1 MHTVNIGILAHVDAG
16 KTSLTERL
24 LYDTG
29 VIDRLGSVDSGTT
42 QTDTGELER
51 RRGITIRSAV
61 TAFRTGDRQVNLID
75 TPGHRDFMAE
85 VERALAVLDGAV
97 LVLSAV
103 EGVQPHT
110 RLLMRT
116 CRALRLP
123 TLLFVNKID
132 RGGARE
138 AELLADIRRLL
149 TPAIAPLGT
158 VRAIGTAEARF
169 TGYAVDGPSASGSG
183 RAGGPPEARAG
194 AAGPLEARAMDAG
207 PPDARARAARPPEAR
222 ATAAGPPEARAGAAA
237 GPPATPDRLGE
248 TLDWLPLLAE
258 HDDELL
264 AAFVDDRPVS
274 SAALRVALRTQ
285 TAAGLVHPLLFGSA
299 LSGTGVPELLD
310 AIGDLLPPA
319 PPAEPSPRARVFAI
333 TRGAGGAKVAYARSY
348 GGALTARQR
357 IPVFRRGA
365 DGRVESHRAQLTDV
379 AVVGEPEAPALTAGY
394 IAALHG
400 LSTVRIGD
408 QLGSAAGLDA
418 ASHFP
423 RPSLETVV
431 RRRDG
436 GAATALHAALLR
448 MADEDPLIQAR
459 VSASGETELRL
470 YGEVQKEVIAA
481 TLADQGIAA
490 EFAPSQ
496 LVHLERP
503 TGVGSALEIIGNG
516 FFGTVGLRVE
526 RGTGIE
532 YGLEVELGSLPLAY
546 HRAIEDSVVQTLEQ
560 GLCGWPVTDI
570 RVTLTHSGYWS
581 PITNGGHF
589 RDLTPHVLMQALAAA
604 GTQVFEPCHHF
615 EADVPASALGP
626 VIGALARLGGR
637 VDETAPTSEPS
648 PTGPTRMTGP
658 AAQARPAGP
667 AVQGGQTWRI
677 TGSIPARAVAEA
689 QRQLP
694 NLTNGEGLWTSAQTG
709 DRPVEGRPPKRP
721 RTDGNP
727 LDRAEYTRWLAQRD
741 LSTTGQGSR

>member
-24 LYDTG
+24 LFDTG

-42 QTDTGELER
+42 QTDSGEIER

-61 TAFRTGDRQVNLID
+61 TAFRARDRQVNLID

-132 RGGARE
+132 RVGARD
-138 AELLADIRRLL
+138 AGLLADIRRLL
-149 TPAIAPLGT
+149 TRAIAPLGT
-158 VRAIGTAEARF
+158 ARAIGTA
-169 TGYAVDGPSASGSG
+169 SAGFVG
-183 RAGGPPEARAG
+183 H
-194 AAGPLEARAMDAG
+194 AAGD
-207 PPDARARAARPPEAR
+207 
-222 ATAAGPPEARAGAAA
+222 
-237 GPPATPDRLGE
+237 
-248 TLDWLPLLAE
+248 DWLPVLAE
-258 HDDELL
+258 HDDALL
-264 AAFVDDRPVS
+264 AAYVEDRP
-274 SAALRVALRTQ
+274 APAPALREALRTQ

-319 PPAEPSPRARVFAI
+319 PPAEPAPRARVFAI
-333 TRGAGGAKVAYARSY
+333 TRGPGGAKVAYARSY
-348 GGALTARQR
+348 GGSLTARQR
-357 IPVFRRGA
+357 VPVFRRTA
-365 DGRVESHRAQLTDV
+365 DGRVETHRAQLTGV
-379 AVVGEPEAPALTAGY
+379 AVVGDPSASVLTAGY
-394 IAALHG
+394 IAALTG
-400 LSTVRIGD
+400 LPAVRIGD
-408 QLGSAAGLDA
+408 QIGAPAGLDSA
-418 ASHFP
+418 VHFP
-423 RPSLETVV
+423 RPGLETVV
-431 RRRDG
+431 RRRDDG
-436 GAATALHAALLR
+436 PAAELHAALLR
-448 MADEDPLIQAR
+448 MADEDPLIHTR
-459 VSASGETELRL
+459 VTAAGETAVLL
-470 YGEVQKEVIAA
+470 YGEVQKEVVAA
-481 TLADQGIAA
+481 TLADNYGIAA
-490 EFAPSQ
+490 EFTTSQ

-526 RGTGIE
+526 PGTGIE
-532 YGLEVELGSLPLAY
+532 YDLAVELGSLPLAY
-546 HRAIEDSVVQTLEQ
+546 HKAIEDSVVRALEQ
-560 GLCGWPVTDI
+560 GLCGWPVTDV

-581 PITNGGHF
+581 PVTVAGDF

-615 EADVPASALGP
+615 EADVPAAALGP
-626 VIGALARLGGR
+626 VTGALAHLGGR
-637 VDETAPTSEPS
+637 VDETT
-648 PTGPTRMTGP
+648 
-658 AAQARPAGP
+658 PAGD
-667 AVQGGQTWRI
+667 TWRI

-689 QRQLP
+689 QRRLP
-694 NLTNGEGLWTSAQTG
+694 DLTNGEGLWTSTPSG
-709 DRPVEGRPPKRP
+709 DRPVRGRPPRRA

-727 LDRAEYTRWLAQRD
+727 LDRVEYTRWLAQRD
-741 LSTTGQGSR
+741 LATSGHPRR

>member
-24 LYDTG
+24 LFDTG

-42 QTDTGELER
+42 QTDTGEIER

-61 TAFRTGDRQVNLID
+61 TAFRVGDRQVNLLD

-85 VERALAVLDGAV
+85 VERALGVLDGAV

-132 RGGARE
+132 RSGARE
-138 AELLADIRRLL
+138 AELLADVRRLL

-158 VRAIGTAEARF
+158 VDAIGTAEARF
-169 TGYAVDGPSASGSG
+169 TAS
-183 RAGGPPEARAG
+183 PT
-194 AAGPLEARAMDAG
+194 AM
-207 PPDARARAARPPEAR
+207 P
-222 ATAAGPPEARAGAAA
+222 
-237 GPPATPDRLGE
+237 
-248 TLDWLPLLAE
+248 DWLPLLAE
-258 HDDELL
+258 HDNGLL
-264 AAFVDDRPVS
+264 AAYVEDRPVPGD
-274 SAALRVALRTQ
+274 ALWDALRTQ
-285 TAAGLVHPLLFGSA
+285 TAAGLVHPVLFGSA

-319 PPAEPSPRARVFAI
+319 PPPEPEPRARVFAI
-333 TRGAGGAKVAYARSY
+333 TRGPGGAKVAYARSY

-357 IPVFRRGA
+357 LPVFRRAA
-365 DGRVESHRAQLTDV
+365 DGRVESHRAQLTGV
-379 AVVGEPEAPALTAGY
+379 AVVGDPSASALTAGY

-400 LSTVRIGD
+400 LSSVRIGD
-408 QLGSAAGLDA
+408 QIGSTAGLDT

-431 RRRDG
+431 KRRDG
-436 GAATALHAALLR
+436 GPATALHAALLR

-459 VSASGETELRL
+459 VTASGETGLRL
-470 YGEVQKEVIAA
+470 YGEVQKEVIAT
-481 TLADQGIAA
+481 TLADAYGIAA

-496 LVHLERP
+496 LIHLERP
-503 TGVGSALEIIGNG
+503 TGVGNAVEIIGNG

-526 RGTGIE
+526 PGTGIE
-532 YGLEVELGSLPLAY
+532 YDLEVELGSLPLAY
-546 HRAIEDSVVQTLEQ
+546 HKAIEDSVVQTLEQ
-560 GLCGWPVTDI
+560 GLCGWPVTDV

-581 PITNGGHF
+581 PITVAGDF
-589 RDLTPHVLMQALAAA
+589 RDLTPHVLMQALAQA
-604 GTQVFEPCHHF
+604 GTRVFEPCHSF
-615 EADVPASALGP
+615 EVDVPVVALGP
-626 VIGALARLGGR
+626 VTSALAHLGGL
-637 VDETAPTSEPS
+637 VDETV
-648 PTGPTRMTGP
+648 PTGAGTGE
-658 AAQARPAGP
+658 
-667 AVQGGQTWRI
+667 TWRI
-677 TGSIPARAVAEA
+677 TGSIPARAVTEA
-689 QRQLP
+689 QRRLP
-694 NLTNGEGLWTSAQTG
+694 NLTNGEGLWTSTQAG
-709 DRPVEGRPPKRP
+709 DRPVQGRPPRRP

-727 LDRAEYTRWLAQRD
+727 VDRAEYTRWLAQRD
-741 LSTTGQGSR
+741 LTTSGGRGK

>member
-61 TAFRTGDRQVNLID
+61 TAFRVGDRQVNLID

-85 VERALAVLDGAV
+85 VERALGVLDGAV

-103 EGVQPHT
+103 EGVQPHS

-132 RGGARE
+132 RAGARE
-138 AELLADIRRLL
+138 AELLAEVRRLL

-158 VRAIGTAEARF
+158 VRDIGT
-169 TGYAVDGPSASGSG
+169 
-183 RAGGPPEARAG
+183 
-194 AAGPLEARAMDAG
+194 
-207 PPDARARAARPPEAR
+207 PDARF
-222 ATAAGPPEARAGAAA
+222 AAA
-237 GPPATPDRLGE
+237 PG
-248 TLDWLPLLAE
+248 DWLALLAE
-258 HDDELL
+258 QDDELL
-264 AAFVDDRPVS
+264 AAYVEDRPVGDDTLR
-274 SAALRVALRTQ
+274 AALGTQ
-285 TAAGLVHPLLFGSA
+285 TAAGLVHPVLFGSA

-310 AIGDLLPPA
+310 AIGDLLPAA
-319 PPAEPSPRARVFAI
+319 PPPEPAPRARVFAI
-333 TRGAGGAKVAYARSY
+333 TRGPGGAKVAYARSY

-357 IPVFRRGA
+357 LPVFRRRA
-365 DGRVESHRAQLTDV
+365 DGRVESHRVQLTGV
-379 AVVGEPEAPALTAGY
+379 AVVGSRDAPALTAGY

-408 QLGSAAGLDA
+408 QLGSAAGLST

-431 RRRDG
+431 RRSDG
-436 GAATALHAALLR
+436 GPATALHTALLR
-448 MADEDPLIQAR
+448 MADEDPLIEAR
-459 VSASGETELRL
+459 VTATGETGLRL

-481 TLADQGIAA
+481 TLVEGYGITAS
-490 EFAPSQ
+490 FAPSQ

-503 TGVGSALEIIGNG
+503 TGTGSAVEIIGNG

-526 RGTGIE
+526 PGTGIE
-532 YGLEVELGSLPLAY
+532 YALEVELGSLPLAY
-546 HRAIEDSVVQTLEQ
+546 HKAIEESVVQTLDQ

-581 PITNGGHF
+581 PITRAGHF
-589 RDLTPHVLMQALAAA
+589 RDLTPHVLMQALAIA
-604 GTQVFEPCHHF
+604 GTRVFEPCHHF
-615 EADVPASALGP
+615 EADVPVAAIGPVTSAL
-626 VIGALARLGGR
+626 AQLGGR
-637 VDETAPTSEPS
+637 VDETVPTDASVEGVRAS
-648 PTGPTRMTGP
+648 TTTTVGD
-658 AAQARPAGP
+658 
-667 AVQGGQTWRI
+667 TWRI
-677 TGSIPARAVAEA
+677 IGSIPAREVTEA
-689 QRQLP
+689 QRRLP
-694 NLTNGEGLWTSAQTG
+694 DLTNGEGLWTSTQAG
-709 DRPVEGRPPKRP
+709 DRPVEGRPPRRP

-741 LSTTGQGSR
+741 LASSGHA